1 VTESIRLKR
10 EQLEEVFKN
19 FETLRQFELLIE
31 TFDTVNSITLIGLR
45 TDIDTNTVKLNGIED
60 FATRDQ
66 TGAEI
71 KALYEDEPNTNA
83 FTDAR
88 MIKLSGIEPNA
99 TIDQTGAEIKS
110 LYEAEANTN
119 AFTDAEQSKLAGIEA
134 GATGD
139 QTGAEIK
146 ALYEVEANAF
156 TDALFTK
163 LAGIEAGATT
173 DQTGAEIKAL
183 YEVEA
188 NAFTDALFT
197 KLTGIEAGATGD
209 QTGAEIK
216 SLYEAEANAFTD
228 ALFTK
233 LTGIEAGATTDQTGA
248 EIKSLY
254 EAEANTNAFTDAE
267 KNKLNGIAT
276 GAEVNAVDSVNGS
289 TGAVVLD
296 ADDIDDS
303 STAHKFTSAADIS
316 KLAGIE
322 AGATTDQTGAEIKS
336 LYEAEANTNAF
347 TDAEKTKLAAIGTV
361 KSSLT
366 PTTGFSETVTQNS
379 ADKWVVLNPAGA
391 LASGT
396 ITLVAPGS
404 ATDGQEITIST
415 TKMVSSITIN
425 GNGGTVYGAPSALAA
440 ESSYKFKFDSNLSSW
455 FNVV

>member
-110 LYEAEANTN
+110 LYEAESNTN

-134 GATGD
+134 GATGN

-163 LAGIEAGATT
+163 LSGIEAGATT

-183 YEVEA
+183 YE
-188 NAFTDALFT
+188 
-197 KLTGIEAGATGD
+197 
-209 QTGAEIK
+209 
-216 SLYEAEANAFTD
+216 AEAD
-228 ALFTK
+228 
-233 LTGIEAGATTDQTGA
+233 
-248 EIKSLY
+248 
-254 EAEANTNAFTDAE
+254 TNAFTDAE
-267 KNKLNGIAT
+267 KTKLSGIAT
-276 GAEVNAVDSVNGS
+276 GAEVNTVDSVNGA

-303 STAHKFTSAADIS
+303 STTHKFTSAADIS

-336 LYEAEANTNAF
+336 LYEGEANTNAF

-366 PTTGFSETVTQNS
+366 PTTGFSETVTQDS

-415 TKMVSSITIN
+415 TKMVNNITIN

>member
-110 LYEAEANTN
+110 LYEAESNTN

-134 GATGD
+134 GATGN

-146 ALYEVEANAF
+146 ALYEVEVNAF
-156 TDALFTK
+156 TDTLFTK
-163 LAGIEAGATT
+163 LSGIEAGATT

-197 KLTGIEAGATGD
+197 KL
-209 QTGAEIK
+209 
-216 SLYEAEANAFTD
+216 S
-228 ALFTK
+228 
-233 LTGIEAGATTDQTGA
+233 GIEAGATTDQTGA

-254 EAEANTNAFTDAE
+254 EAEADTNAFTDAE
-267 KNKLNGIAT
+267 KTKLGGIAT
-276 GAEVNAVDSVNGS
+276 GAEVNTVDSVNGA

-303 STAHKFTSAADIS
+303 STTHKFTSAAEIS

-336 LYEAEANTNAF
+336 LYEGEANTNAF

-366 PTTGFSETVTQNS
+366 PTTGFSETVTQDS

-415 TKMVSSITIN
+415 TKMVNSITIN